1 MKLLG
6 STKSKIPKDKNGV
19 NIPYLEIIE
28 IVLIHGNVVNNSY
41 QQNSRILHTF
51 IPNKSFGQ
59 LLDISPKNLIF
70 SKNFDS
76 EFSYIEVLFTD
87 QNSNSLEI
95 EDKINITLVISY
107 DTHDTL

>member
-41 QQNSRILHTF
+41 QQNSRMLHTF

-76 EFSYIEVLFTD
+76 QFSYIEVLFTD

>member
-95 EDKINITLVISY
+95 EGKINITLVISY